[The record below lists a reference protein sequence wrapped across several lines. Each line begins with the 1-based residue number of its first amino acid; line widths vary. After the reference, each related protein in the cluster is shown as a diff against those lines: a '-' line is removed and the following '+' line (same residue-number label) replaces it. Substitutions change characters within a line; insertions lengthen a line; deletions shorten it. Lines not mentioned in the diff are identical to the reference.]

1 VRVLI
6 FGATGM
12 VGQGV
17 LRECLAAA
25 AVSGVT
31 VVGRTRAGQQHA
43 KLQQVLCADLSS
55 LQPVTEQLRG
65 FDSCFFCLG
74 VSSSGMTEAR
84 YRHLT
89 YDLTM
94 SVASLLAT
102 IGPEMTFVYVSGA
115 GTDSTEQG
123 RSMWARVKGKTEN
136 DLKRLPFAGVYLFR
150 PGIIQPLHG
159 IKSKTRSYQLFYS
172 AAKPL
177 LSLAHKL
184 FPNVVLTTQDIGL
197 AMLGA
202 ARRRT
207 GRVVLESQDIARLAR
222 EFDR

>member
-1 VRVLI
+1 
-6 FGATGM
+6 
-12 VGQGV
+12 
-17 LRECLAAA
+17 
-25 AVSGVT
+25 
-31 VVGRTRAGQQHA
+31 
-43 KLQQVLCADLSS
+43 
-55 LQPVTEQLRG
+55 
-65 FDSCFFCLG
+65 
-74 VSSSGMTEAR
+74 
-84 YRHLT
+84 
-89 YDLTM
+89 M

-159 IKSKTRSYQLFYS
+159 IKSKTRSYQLFYG
-172 AAKPL
+172 ATKPL
-177 LSLAHKL
+177 LSLAHRV
-184 FPNVVLTTQDIGL
+184 FPDVVLTTQDIGL

-207 GRVVLESQDIARLAR
+207 GRVVLESRDIARLAR